1 MQMAVSAISDMN
13 KRVRSGAIKN
23 KDEWLDTV
31 SRNRASNECL
41 RIFLY
46 HGEGPSSYPPRDGW
60 HKDTMLINLP
70 VTYDFCVSV
79 PISH

>member
-31 SRNRASNECL
+31 SRNRASNECSL
-41 RIFLY
+41 IFLY
-46 HGEGPSSYPPRDGW
+46 HGEGPSSCPPRDVIE
-60 HKDTMLINLP
+60 TL
-70 VTYDFCVSV
+70 C
-79 PISH
+79 